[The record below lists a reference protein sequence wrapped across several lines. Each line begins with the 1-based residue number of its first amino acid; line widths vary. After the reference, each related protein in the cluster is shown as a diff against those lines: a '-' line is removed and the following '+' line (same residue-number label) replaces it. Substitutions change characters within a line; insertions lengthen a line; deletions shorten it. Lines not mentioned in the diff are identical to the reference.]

1 MKKKLAI
8 YIMTALLMLSVA
20 IPASAASYTTN
31 LSNINNDEIT
41 EVNPER
47 TNKIEILYE
56 ERSRLI
62 QSNDHGEK
70 LAENQMKLEGLGVE
84 FLSTN
89 EVQQR
94 FGNDAPAEA
103 NLNLTSVNNSDLI
116 SPYVNPPE
124 KKNIVWKSYRAD
136 MVKNSVTYEVQHL
149 TAESNSQ
156 SSSLKGTTTAVVQT
170 SSSFG
175 VAVEKLIF
183 TVCKAGASTVSN
195 GVSIAISFYD
205 ALKSFISD
213 ANFKATTTVDNV
225 KVTYQ
230 TNQYQSID
238 YMYVKVKSKNDNTQV
253 LSFVTNE
260 VSGDTTAIV
269 PIFKYGAN
277 GATSGSSSS
286 TINRQFSYKAPKHRD
301 SAQAVASYLDPVY
314 QPGQSFLNELQVT
327 GIKGAKVHF
336 IPMTVVTLPG
346 SLN

>member
-8 YIMTALLMLSVA
+8 YILTALLTLSVA
-20 IPASAASYTTN
+20 IPASAASYATN
-31 LSNINNDEIT
+31 LSDVNNDEII

-47 TNKIEILYE
+47 TDEIEKLYD
-56 ERSRLI
+56 ERTRLI
-62 QSNDHGEK
+62 QSDDNGEK

-94 FGNDAPAEA
+94 FGDDAPVAA
-103 NLNLTSVNNSDLI
+103 LLNATNVNELNSI

-124 KKNIVWKSYRAD
+124 KKNIVWTSFRAD
-136 MVKNSVTYEVQHL
+136 MVKNGVTYEVQHL
-149 TAESNSQ
+149 TAQSNSQ
-156 SSSLKGTTTAVVQT
+156 PSSLKGTSTAVVQT

-213 ANFKATTTVDNV
+213 ANFNATTTVSNV

-269 PIFKYGAN
+269 PVFTYGSN
-277 GATSGSSSS
+277 GATSGSTSS

-301 SAQAVASYLDPVY
+301 SSQAVASYLDPVY
-314 QPGQSFLNELQVT
+314 QPSQSFLNELQVT